1 MSDSKAIRD
10 IRAEALKRRTRIIA
24 DTRGEILRLL
34 KLAEERIAA
43 RIALQPS
50 EAERWVLAD
59 LQAEIRRAMG
69 EFADRA
75 AATVSTAAGQA
86 WEAGQALVD
95 APLAAGGFRLDGIA
109 PLLDTRQLV
118 AMRAFMTDRIKDVGL
133 QAANKINTE
142 LGLVVIGAKAPSE
155 AITRV
160 TAILKET
167 SRGRAITI
175 VRTELARVYGT
186 ASQERLLQAAG
197 GETPIVPG
205 LKKQWRR
212 SGKVHSR
219 LYHDLADGQVQD
231 VGKPFKLGNGV
242 TLQFPH
248 DPAAPAGETINC
260 GCTSLPWKADWEVAT
275 PGRKRYSEQEMQ
287 ANPMKRDLQTAL
299 DEGRSVRDLIAGGKA
314 A

>member
-1 MSDSKAIRD
+1 MSDKSVPD
-10 IRAEALKRRTRIIA
+10 IRAEQLKWRTRIIA

-43 RIALQPS
+43 RIAAQPS
-50 EAERWVLAD
+50 QAELWVLHE
-59 LQAEIRRAMG
+59 LQAEIRRAMA
-69 EFADRA
+69 EFSEQA
-75 AATVSTAAGQA
+75 AARISTAAGQA

-95 APLAAGGFRLDGIA
+95 APLAAAGFRIDALA

-118 AMRAFMTDRIKDVGL
+118 AMRAFMTDRIKDVGV

-142 LGLVVIGAKAPSE
+142 LGLVVIGASPPAN
-155 AITRV
+155 AVGRV
-160 TAILKET
+160 AEILGEM
-167 SRGRAITI
+167 SRARSITI
-175 VRTELARVYGT
+175 VRSELARVYGV

-205 LKKQWRR
+205 LRKQWRR

-231 VGKPFKLGNGV
+231 ADQPYKLGNGAR
-242 TLQFPH
+242 LMFPH
-248 DPAAPAGETINC
+248 DPAAPPGETINC
-260 GCTSLPWKADWEVAT
+260 GCISLPWKADWEAAA
-275 PGRKRYSEQEMQ
+275 PGRKRYTEQEMQ
-287 ANPMKRDLQTAL
+287 ANPIKRDLQTAL
-299 DEGRSVRDLIAGGKA
+299 DEGKSVRDLIAGGKA